1 MNATG
6 ADQGIDT
13 IYQDKQ
19 SGSTPLSIRGWSRVV
34 WMLVWPKPQWPGAV
48 DSETP
53 EELLP

>member
-6 ADQGIDT
+6 VDQGIDT

-19 SGSTPLSIRGWSRVV
+19 SGSTPLSIRGWSRAV